1 MPPTNKDSDMF
12 VSKKIVE
19 SALAALE
26 KEGDKDFPMQ
36 ITGYPAYYVSPLKQ
50 AVGLQAFGGI
60 VFQDM
65 EYVIGTK
72 K

>member
-1 MPPTNKDSDMF
+1 MPPSKKGYDMF

-19 SALAALE
+19 AAHAALE
-26 KEGDKDFPMQ
+26 KEGDKYFPMQ
-36 ITGYPAYYVSPLKQ
+36 ITGYPAYYISPLKQ